1 MPILTADQ
9 RQELVDKRTLQETT
23 LANYSS
29 VSFQEVLRQGVVDA
43 QAVDDGIKAIFDFCD
58 DEVIGNYYG
67 ERINLDAQRV
77 FEDVNEKYTD
87 SRLVV
92 PPATFEDEVMTLGE
106 LSDDYLDVI
115 SEGIIA
121 RGSTLPSFTPT
132 DVRRIFP
139 LTPITDIT
147 RFEQFDGTPIT
158 RDTISPNI
166 WLIEP
171 IVNAET
177 FFNLYEGQIA
187 TFSDGGRPT
196 NTASFV
202 RVGSATTIGSQTG
215 IIQSYTLTATTPS
228 TMGSTNMATASV
240 GQQFV
245 STDGDRV
252 EVLVGGTASSTAGS
266 MTDPATIITAT
277 IVCGVLN
284 ASQRVQALS
293 GQTDNLELERAFFID
308 NLNTGKSTT
317 NLALIDARIAEVVPG
332 GSSDATNRS
341 RRRTE
346 ITTRLAEITAALP
359 SFFDRRFDSANQR
372 ANFADGTLGALK
384 GKLSNFE
391 SFKVMIDSDT
401 TTVDDGTEIVRLK
414 ESIAN
419 ITSQIEFSD
428 AQP

>member
-29 VSFQEVLRQGVVDA
+29 VSFQEVLRQGVIDA

-187 TFSDGGRPT
+187 TFSDGGRLYE
-196 NTASFV
+196 
-202 RVGSATTIGSQTG
+202 G
-215 IIQSYTLTATTPS
+215 
-228 TMGSTNMATASV
+228 
-240 GQQFV
+240 
-245 STDGDRV
+245 
-252 EVLVGGTASSTAGS
+252 
-266 MTDPATIITAT
+266 
-277 IVCGVLN
+277 
-284 ASQRVQALS
+284 
-293 GQTDNLELERAFFID
+293 
-308 NLNTGKSTT
+308 
-317 NLALIDARIAEVVPG
+317 
-332 GSSDATNRS
+332 
-341 RRRTE
+341 
-346 ITTRLAEITAALP
+346 LP
-359 SFFDRRFDSANQR
+359 RYNHY
-372 ANFADGTLGALK
+372 
-384 GKLSNFE
+384 
-391 SFKVMIDSDT
+391 
-401 TTVDDGTEIVRLK
+401 
-414 ESIAN
+414 
-419 ITSQIEFSD
+419 
-428 AQP
+428 